1 MALFDSISG
10 YLAGTNVKQ
19 EQEAETPPEVD
30 DWEDD
35 HRPKTIDEWEEFGQV
50 FNQGPSFDQLTQ
62 NMIYPVNQDEQS
74 RVNCVQRWTRVLNTE
89 VELPQ
94 SQFVDEYIP
103 LATESEATIWSKFL
117 QRFNLFVSLTPSI
130 SDELSF
136 DLAIND
142 ADVNVLIAILT
153 KKQVKKFHI
162 NQKAVNLYLIEF
174 DEIPILNG
182 SSKENSSNPMGE
194 EELDADEY
202 NLFTSEETKKIFIAN
217 SPLFKT
223 NGNLTNFY
231 HNYNAMVVAIEVE
244 LAQVKFQYPKLIG
257 RKIRKVLP
265 YSITTKEE
273 LDVLSMTVPLFD
285 INHFY
290 IQFYGLTP
298 VKEGTLVKFSLEAYN
313 LQAPRTRPAK
323 QT

>member
-1 MALFDSISG
+1 MAFLDSISG
-10 YLAGTNVKQ
+10 ILAGRNLKP
-19 EQEAETPPEVD
+19 EAPPEVD
-30 DWEDD
+30 DWDD
-35 HRPKTIDEWEEFGQV
+35 NNLPKTSDDWEEFGQV
-50 FNQGPSFDQLTQ
+50 FNEGPTFEELTQ
-62 NMIYPVNQDEQS
+62 NMIFPVNADERS
-74 RVNCVQRWTRVLNTE
+74 RVECIERWTRVLQSD

-103 LATESEATIWSKFL
+103 LATDSEESIWSKFL

-142 ADVNVLIAILT
+142 ADVQVLIAILT

-182 SSKENSSNPMGE
+182 SSKENSSNPIGE
-194 EELDADEY
+194 EDLDEDEY

-223 NGNLTNFY
+223 KGNLTKFY
-231 HNYNAMVVAIEVE
+231 HNYNAMVVALELE

-298 VKEGTLVKFSLEAYN
+298 VKDGTLVKFSLEAYN

-323 QT
+323 QN